1 MSARAIA
8 AGAIAVVA
16 VVAAVLLISGG
27 GRDETSV
34 RLVLDSSLGL
44 RDDSEVRVGGVPVG
58 QVRHLGLT
66 PDDHVELV
74 LGVRNDAASVG
85 EDASITVKSLN
96 LLGEKYVE
104 LDPGTPSADQA
115 RTITIPAGRV
125 TPATDL
131 DQVLNVLDTPT
142 RTRLAVLINEAGIGL
157 TGRHADFNELLQK
170 LPPSLSTVTDLLD
183 EVVADNVTLARLISH
198 SDRFL
203 ARTVEETDDLRRF
216 VDSAEGAARTFA
228 SRNEELAATLA
239 AAPGG
244 LATLRA
250 FLVDLEN
257 TAQPLGA
264 AARRLSATAPHLEDT
279 LEELAPFRN
288 TIRPTLRQ
296 ASDVAPSLSRLG
308 EQAAPVIEKSGPAL
322 ASLDEFADAAEPTV
336 AVLGDSAM
344 PDILGLLEG
353 WGRSIQGRD
362 GLSHQF
368 HGRASVGTDFFR
380 HLISSYPE
388 KTASKAKRAGD
399 DRKPSSASEAE
410 PEQAPAARPPAES
423 RAKHVLDDLADK
435 VKGLTGNVLE
445 KVKEAAGKIG
455 SRVKDTVGRLI
466 GKLKA
471 ERRSGDA
478 GRTGDS
484 VNKLLDY
491 LVGP

>member
-8 AGAIAVVA
+8 AGAIALVA
-16 VVAAVLLISGG
+16 IVAAVLLISGG

-58 QVRHLGLT
+58 QVRQLGLT
-66 PDDHVELV
+66 TDDHVELV
-74 LGVRNDAASVG
+74 LGVRNDATSVG

-96 LLGEKYVE
+96 LLGEKYVD
-104 LDPGTPSADQA
+104 LDPGTPRADQ
-115 RTITIPAGRV
+115 RQMITIPASRV

-157 TGRHADFNELLQK
+157 TGRQADFNELLQK

-183 EVVADNVTLARLISH
+183 QVVADNVTLARLISH

-228 SRNEELAATLA
+228 SRNDELSATLE

-250 FLVDLEN
+250 FLVDLED
-257 TAQPLGA
+257 TAQPLGD

-279 LEELAPFRN
+279 LDELSPFRN
-288 TIRPTLRQ
+288 SIRPTLRQ
-296 ASDVAPSLSRLG
+296 ASEVAPSLSRLG
-308 EQAAPVIEKSGPAL
+308 EQATPVIEKSGPVL
-322 ASLDEFADAAEPTV
+322 ASLDQFADAAEPTV
-336 AVLGDSAM
+336 AVLGDSGM

-362 GLSHQF
+362 GLGHQF
-368 HGRASVGTDFFR
+368 HGRATMGTDFIR
-380 HLISSYPE
+380 HLIASYPE
-388 KTASKAKRAGD
+388 KKSAKAKRGKAD
-399 DRKPSSASEAE
+399 ETPSPASEGE
-410 PEQAPAARPPAES
+410 SDRAPAARPPAES
-423 RAKHVLDDLADK
+423 RTKHVLDDLADK

-455 SRVKDTVGRLI
+455 SKVKN
-466 GKLKA
+466 
-471 ERRSGDA
+471 
-478 GRTGDS
+478 TGGS
-484 VNKLLDY
+484 VNRLLDY